1 MEDEFERLLIVVE
14 EEEGF
19 TFNLEEANE
28 ATTDI
33 SFCLAGHFLTDKSI
47 NGHIMKED
55 GGCLEVMKGVAITE
69 IPQGMH
75 IFLCSIFHCVVQ
87 LHDVPTGFVTPMVG
101 KHMENFIREF
111 LEYDSKNNTGG
122 SRPFMRIKVLVGLRN
137 PLKTGKKLI
146 KPKGEWQ
153 MIESNCERLGNF
165 CFACDVIGHREKFYP
180 RIQNSLQR
188 KIQTRSSCLQLRFQF
203 S

>member
-1 MEDEFERLLIVVE
+1 MEHIVESASWSFDNHMLVLGRLSTGDMLTQIPL
-14 EEEGF
+14 
-19 TFNLEEANE
+19 FN
-28 ATTDI
+28 
-33 SFCLAGHFLTDKSI
+33 
-47 NGHIMKED
+47 
-55 GGCLEVMKGVAITE
+55 
-69 IPQGMH
+69 IP
-75 IFLCSIFHCVVQ
+75 LWVQ

-188 KIQTRSSCLQLRFQF
+188 SQNQNHF
-203 S
+203 